1 MRPLV
6 HKSQALLLLVVGGL
20 AGAVL
25 ASAVMQRSGSPAPV
39 MTRAAEL
46 VAPRSTHLPARIEI
60 TGSGRQ
66 PNRGTMTATRGTGE
80 TAAAAVVVDPTGP
93 ADQPVQGSSGG
104 TTVVPPT
111 VYSYPPDDRGRGTG
125 GGSSGSGSSSGGST
139 PGGST
144 PGGSTSGGSGRG
156 GHG

>member
-25 ASAVMQRSGSPAPV
+25 ASAVMQRSGTPAPV

-46 VAPRSTHLPARIEI
+46 MAPRSSHLPARIEI
-60 TGSGRQ
+60 AGSARQ

-80 TAAAAVVVDPTGP
+80 TAAAVVAEDPSP
-93 ADQPVQGSSGG
+93 PVDQPAQGSSAG

-111 VYSYPPDDRGRGTG
+111 VYSYPPDDHGRGTG
-125 GGSSGSGSSSGGST
+125 SGSSGGGSGSGGST

-144 PGGSTSGGSGRG
+144 PGGSGRG

>member
-6 HKSQALLLLVVGGL
+6 HKAQALLLLVVGGL

-25 ASAVMQRSGSPAPV
+25 ASAVLQRSGTPAPI

-46 VAPRSTHLPARIEI
+46 VAPRSSHLPARIEI
-60 TGSGRQ
+60 VGSGRQ

-80 TAAAAVVVDPTGP
+80 TTAAIVAVDPSPP
-93 ADQPVQGSSGG
+93 ASQPALGSSGG

-111 VYSYPPDDRGRGTG
+111 VYSYPPDDSGRGTG
-125 GGSSGSGSSSGGST
+125 SGSGGGGSSPGASSSGGST
-139 PGGST
+139 PGGS
-144 PGGSTSGGSGRG
+144 GHG